1 MMKRM
6 DIIFE
11 ELKAL
16 YQGEGITTNE
26 LAEKLQLS
34 RANVSS
40 DLNQL
45 VVQGAARKEVGKP
58 VLYHPVV
65 KLTELEQ
72 FVLKNPSLKMIV
84 NQAQAAILYP
94 PNGLNML
101 FYGETGV
108 GKSMFVSYIY
118 DYAKTVK
125 RKEKEYP
132 FIRFNCADY
141 ANNPQLL
148 LGQLFGISKSA
159 FTGADEDRIGLIEK
173 ANGGILFLDEIHR
186 LPPEGQ
192 EMLFT
197 FIDYGTYNR
206 LGETA
211 KERRATVQLIA
222 ATTEAPNSALLQTF
236 QRRIPMVLKI
246 PSLAERTL
254 EERAGLVSLF
264 LQEEANRLNEPL
276 QITQNSLRAL
286 ISYHCPNNIGQLKTD
301 IQLCCAKAYADFLL
315 NGQDDIRIHSPELP
329 PHILNGLYQEPDKRI
344 IWQKMKTTVGRYIL
358 FQPEKYSVEKQSS
371 FQSNIYKLLNEK
383 TDDVKAGKLS
393 YEELVKIVEKNY
405 LSLQFEETGERSIKK
420 LRTVFSEPLY
430 ETCIQT
436 IHLAEE
442 LLKRKLN
449 EKIKTSLAIHLLNT
463 YDRVRR
469 GEQLQTHP
477 DYLEIDLKYPD
488 YIGIAKECL
497 LFLNC
502 SLDINIP
509 DEEAVFLAMFFIYN
523 SEEITEKSVQV
534 QVVVLAHGASTATS
548 MTTFVN
554 RLLNVEQGAWGINMD
569 LEESPN
575 AMLQRLKQLLTESN
589 TKEDL
594 LFLVDMGSLNNIG
607 YEIEKELGNR
617 CATIG
622 LVSTSHVLEA
632 TRKAVLGISLEEI
645 YRSTLQVNDYA
656 ASIEP
661 AICASTWNDE
671 KKSVIL
677 TFCLTGEGTAVTMK
691 NILLSKLSLEE
702 TDLTIIPVTL
712 LHNESVGN
720 YLSAMQK
727 KYTVLCVV
735 SSLPIQT
742 SVPQFQLY
750 DLFQNEALV
759 KIQEIIDIDNTY
771 RAIDQTLET
780 ELTEIKSTE
789 IVKDVKNILPC
800 LEKELQRQFHKRTIF
815 GAIFHICCLVDGLK
829 KNKRGTCF
837 PEQKKYEAE
846 YLKEHTVI
854 RKVLNDLE
862 KKYEVKIPDDEI
874 SYMVSLFITYPQ
886 EILN

>member
-1 MMKRM
+1 MKRM
-6 DIIFE
+6 
-11 ELKAL
+11 ELVYEGLKRL
-16 YQGEGITTNE
+16 YEGAGITTNE
-26 LAEKLQLS
+26 VAEQLELS

-45 VVQGAARKEVGKP
+45 VAQGMARKECGKP
-58 VLYHPVV
+58 VLYHPVI
-65 KLTELEQ
+65 KMTELEQ

-125 RKEKEYP
+125 RKSEDYP

-148 LGQLFGISKSA
+148 MGQLFGVTKNA
-159 FTGADEDRIGLIEK
+159 YTGAEEERRGLIEK
-173 ANGGILFLDEIHR
+173 ADGGILFLDEIHR

-211 KERRATVQLIA
+211 KERSATVQLIA

-254 EERAGLVSLF
+254 EERAWLVSLF
-264 LQEEANRLNEPL
+264 LQAEANRLNEPIK
-276 QITQNSLRAL
+276 ITQNSLRAL
-286 ISYHCPNNIGQLKTD
+286 ISYHCPSNIGQLKSD
-301 IQLCCAKAYADFLL
+301 VQLCCAKAYADFLL
-315 NGQDDIRIHSPELP
+315 NGQQDIRIHSPELM

-344 IWQKMKTTVGRYIL
+344 IWQKMRTTVGRYVL
-358 FQPEKYSVEKQSS
+358 FQPDQDLDKDGSS
-371 FQSNIYKLLNEK
+371 DQNNIYKLLNEK
-383 TDDVKAGKLS
+383 TDEVKSGKLS
-393 YEELVKIVEKNY
+393 YEELVKIVEENY
-405 LSLQFEETGERSIKK
+405 QSLYREESDGRSIKNLK
-420 LRTVFSEPLY
+420 TVFSEPLY

-436 IHLAEE
+436 IQLAEQ
-442 LLKRKLN
+442 LLERKLN
-449 EKIKTSLAIHLLNT
+449 EKIQASLAIHLLNT
-463 YDRVRR
+463 YDRIRR
-469 GEQLQTHP
+469 GDHLTIHP
-477 DYLEIDLKYPD
+477 DNLEIEAKYPE
-488 YIGIAKECL
+488 YVMIAKECL
-497 LFLNC
+497 LYLNC

-523 SEEITEKSVQV
+523 SDDSPESSRQV
-534 QVVVLAHGASTATS
+534 QVIVLAHGASTATS

-569 LEESPN
+569 LEESPKS
-575 AMLQRLKQLLTESN
+575 MLQRLKQLLIESN
-589 TKEDL
+589 TTADL

-607 YEIEKELGNR
+607 HEIEKELGNH

-632 TRKAVLGISLEEI
+632 TRKAVLGIPLDEI
-645 YRSTLQVNDYA
+645 YQSTLQVNEYA
-656 ASIEP
+656 VPRESSVCHSA
-661 AICASTWNDE
+661 WDD
-671 KKSVIL
+671 KKESVIL
-677 TFCLTGEGTAVTMK
+677 TFCVTGEGTAVTMK
-691 NILLSKLSLEE
+691 NILKNKLTVDDEA
-702 TDLTIIPVTL
+702 LTIIPVTL
-712 LHNESVGN
+712 LHNESAVN

-727 KYTVLCVV
+727 KYTILCIV
-735 SSLPIQT
+735 SSLPIKT
-742 SVPQFQLY
+742 SITQFQLY
-750 DLFQNEALV
+750 DLFQPEALAQ
-759 KIQEIIDIDNTY
+759 IQEIVDIDSTY
-771 RAIDQTLET
+771 RNIGQTLKD
-780 ELTEIKSTE
+780 ELSDIDSNE
-789 IVKDVKNILPC
+789 IVADVKSILPL
-800 LEKELQRQFHKRTIF
+800 LEKKLQRQFHKRTIF

-829 KNKRGTCF
+829 KGDRGNDF
-837 PEQKKYEAE
+837 PDQKMYEEKFAW
-846 YLKEHTVI
+846 EHLVI
-854 RKVLNDLE
+854 REAIQSIEE
-862 KKYEVKIPDDEI
+862 KYAVTISDGEI
-874 SYMVSLFITYPQ
+874 SYMVSLFVTYPQ
-886 EILN
+886 TALG